1 MYHVKMFKCYLCMS
15 VRYATAIE
23 ICLYV
28 KNTVRPLSVVVLM
41 SILSVYI

>member
-28 KNTVRPLSVVVLM
+28 KILLDRYQLSF
-41 SILSVYI
+41 